1 MIRIPFLIFFIFLS
15 SIVFGQT
22 HTYHYAIEIA
32 GVRVGTMTA
41 TRHQQGDQTFYT
53 TISDVKVNLLIYS
66 VKIYYKAD
74 SRFHNGQLMLSTV
87 EARTNRGNF
96 MSKTEWKGDHYDIVA
111 DQYKHNRRTTQKEK
125 IDFSVTTLYF
135 SEPDHRN
142 KVFAEYFGDYFN
154 VTKTSQG
161 RYRTVFDDRE
171 DEYIYQQGVLTRII
185 KKNAVKNF
193 VIRLLDDH

>member
-1 MIRIPFLIFFIFLS
+1 
-15 SIVFGQT
+15 
-22 HTYHYAIEIA
+22 
-32 GVRVGTMTA
+32 MTA
-41 TRHQQGDQTFYT
+41 TRQQQGEQVLYSTV
-53 TISDVKVNLLIYS
+53 SDVKVNLLVYN
-66 VKIYYKAD
+66 VKIYYKTD
-74 SRFHNGQLMLSTV
+74 CRFQDGQLMVSTV

-96 MSKTEWKGDHYDIVA
+96 FSKTEWKGDHYDIVA
-111 DQYKHNRRTTQKEK
+111 DQYKYKRQTTQKEK

-135 SEPDHRN
+135 SEPVHRN

-193 VIRLLDDH
+193 VIRLLD